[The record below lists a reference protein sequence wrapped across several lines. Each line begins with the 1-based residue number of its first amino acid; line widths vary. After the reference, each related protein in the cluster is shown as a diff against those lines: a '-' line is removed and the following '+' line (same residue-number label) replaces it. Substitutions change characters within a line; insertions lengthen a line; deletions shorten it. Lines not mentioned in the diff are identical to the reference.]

1 MCMVSNVSLVVPIVV
16 FVIGI
21 ILLVLNHI
29 FDWWWDEDW
38 PTILIIVVM
47 ALCFVWGLLAYGISG
62 DVWVTESSIYA
73 ERISEYNTIT
83 NILNNTTDVVN
94 SDVYLKAI
102 EYNSNIEGTKAML
115 ENPSYSIFASHC
127 DCDWANLPLI
137 EIP

>member
-21 ILLVLNHI
+21 ILLVLNHF
-29 FDWWWDEDW
+29 FDWWWDADW
-38 PTILIIVVM
+38 QEILIIIAM
-47 ALCFVWGLLAYGISG
+47 SLSFVWGLIAYGVSF
-62 DVWVTESSIYA
+62 DVWVSEPTLYA
-73 ERISEYNTIT
+73 ERVSEYKTIT
-83 NILNNTTDVVN
+83 SILNNTTDVVN

-115 ENPSYSIFASHC
+115 ENPSYSIFASHR

>member
-21 ILLVLNHI
+21 ILLVLNYI
-29 FDWWWDEDW
+29 FDWWWSGDW
-38 PTILIIVVM
+38 QIVLIIIVM
-47 ALCFVWGLLAYGISG
+47 ALCFVWSLIAYGVSF
-62 DVWVTESSIYA
+62 DVWISEPTLYA
-73 ERISEYNTIT
+73 ERVSEYKTIT
-83 NILNNTTDVVN
+83 SILNNSTDVVN

-115 ENPSYSIFASHC
+115 ENPSYSIFASNC
-127 DCDWANLPLI
+127 DCNWASLPLI

>member
-1 MCMVSNVSLVVPIVV
+1 MCMVSNVSLIVPIVV

-29 FDWWWDEDW
+29 FDWWWGDDW
-38 PTILIIVVM
+38 QAILIIIVM
-47 ALCFVWGLLAYGISG
+47 ALCFVWGLIAYGVSFDI
-62 DVWVTESSIYA
+62 WVSEPTLYA
-73 ERISEYNTIT
+73 ERVSEYNTIT
-83 NILNNTTDVVN
+83 SILNNSTDVVN

-115 ENPSYSIFASHC
+115 ENPSYYIFASHC
-127 DCDWANLPLI
+127 NCDWASLPLI

>member
-29 FDWWWDEDW
+29 FDWWWSDDW
-38 PTILIIVVM
+38 QNVLIIIAM
-47 ALCFVWGLLAYGISG
+47 CLCFVWGLLAYCISG
-62 DVWVTESSIYA
+62 NVWVTESSIYA
-73 ERISEYNTIT
+73 ERISEYKTIT
-83 NILNNTTDVVN
+83 SILNNSTDVVN

-115 ENPSYSIFASHC
+115 ESPSYSIFASHC
-127 DCDWANLPLI
+127 DCDWASLPLI